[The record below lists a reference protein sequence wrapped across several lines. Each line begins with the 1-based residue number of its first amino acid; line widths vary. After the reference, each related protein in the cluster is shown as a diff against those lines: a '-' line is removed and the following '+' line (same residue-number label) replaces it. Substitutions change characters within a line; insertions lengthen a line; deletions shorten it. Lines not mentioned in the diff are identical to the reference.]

1 MKSWNSVKR
10 ALMEFSR
17 IHPLVNSFG
26 TGRITNPDSAKIVNF
41 VDANVDRIYYPLVFA
56 SPDNATLNAGFCQ
69 LNCGLF
75 FMDKIEE
82 FQKVADKPSGGD
94 AVVFQQLQPDEIMSD
109 MLQLAT
115 DYVAQFTNNYDL
127 ELIGSP
133 SVTFFDDVFSDRVAG
148 CRVQFNLAIPF
159 GASICAIPNES
170 TPFWFYYGASEY
182 NTTPDFLNGQSFT
195 IRQGQE
201 IEIDSFDVGATE
213 NKYLWFAIP
222 STIYVTNWRRSL
234 IDRGLISTLFTL
246 VDTETHNGVS
256 FDIYVS
262 NWQTNATNSMTL
274 Y

>member
-56 SPDNATLNAGFCQ
+56 SPDNATLNSGFCQ

-82 FQKVADKPSGGD
+82 FQKVADGPTGAD

-115 DYVAQFTNNYDL
+115 DFVAQFTNNYEL
-127 ELIGSP
+127 ELVGSP

-148 CRVQFNLAIPF
+148 CRIQFNLAIPF
-159 GASICAIPNES
+159 GASICAIPNEIS
-170 TPFWFYYGASEY
+170 PVLFYYGASEN
-182 NTTPDFLNGQSFT
+182 NTIPEFWNGQSFT
-195 IRQGQE
+195 IRQG
-201 IEIDSFDVGATE
+201 IEIQIPSFDATATE
-213 NKYLWFAIP
+213 NKFLWFAVP
-222 STIYVTNWRRSL
+222 STIYVSNWRRSL

-246 VDTETHNGVS
+246 VDTETHNGVA

-262 NWQTNATNSMTL
+262 NWQTNATTSMTL